1 MLSLNQLGG
10 VKVDR
15 TLKNPEV
22 NKRIRELRETHLG
35 IKHGFYA
42 ADLGIS
48 QGSLSDVENM
58 RNNPSE
64 RLIRDICLRD
74 NVNKEWLLEGKE
86 PIFLPVSRTQEI
98 AGFMGE
104 VINAENAGS
113 FKQQLIHV
121 LAQLNEEQ
129 WQVLADMYQ
138 LLLKEQSEQKSGD

>member
-1 MLSLNQLGG
+1 MA
-10 VKVDR
+10 K
-15 TLKNPEV
+15 TLKSPEV
-22 NKRIRELRETHLG
+22 NERIRYLREEILKEKQG
-35 IKHGFYA
+35 VYA
-42 ADLGIS
+42 ADLGIT
-48 QGSLSDVENM
+48 QGAYSEVENM
-58 RNNPSE
+58 RSNPSA

-98 AGFMGE
+98 LASMGAGISGE
-104 VINAENAGS
+104 NTGS

-138 LLLKEQSEQKSGD
+138 LLLKEQNEKKD

>member
-1 MLSLNQLGG
+1 MKSS
-10 VKVDR
+10 R
-15 TLKNPEV
+15 TPEI
-22 NKRIRELRETHLG
+22 NERIRYLRKDVLAAKQG
-35 IKHGFYA
+35 DYA
-42 ADLGIS
+42 KDLGIS
-48 QGSLSDVENM
+48 QGGYADIELG
-58 RNNPSE
+58 RATPSA
-64 RLIRDICLRD
+64 RIIRDICLRD

-104 VINAENAGS
+104 VINAENTGS

-138 LLLKEQSEQKSGD
+138 LLLKEQNEKKD

>member
-1 MLSLNQLGG
+1 M
-10 VKVDR
+10 DR

-35 IKHGFYA
+35 IKQGSYA

-74 NVNKEWLLEGKE
+74 NVNKEWLLKGKE

-138 LLLKEQSEQKSGD
+138 LLLKEQNEKKD

>member
-1 MLSLNQLGG
+1 M
-10 VKVDR
+10 KR
-15 TLKNPEV
+15 ILKNPEV
-22 NKRIRELRETHLG
+22 NKRIRELRETLNVKQG
-35 IKHGFYA
+35 VYA
-42 ADLGIS
+42 ADLSIT
-48 QGSLSDVENM
+48 QGALSEIENM
-58 RNNPSE
+58 RNNPSD

-121 LAQLNEEQ
+121 LAQLNEDQ

>member
-1 MLSLNQLGG
+1 MCVIMKSIKGG
-10 VKVDR
+10 GEVKR
-15 TLKNPEV
+15 ILKNPEV
-22 NKRIRELRETHLG
+22 NKRIRELRETLNVKQG
-35 IKHGFYA
+35 VYA
-42 ADLGIS
+42 ADLSIT
-48 QGSLSDVENM
+48 QGALSEIENM
-58 RNNPSE
+58 RNNPSD

-104 VINAENAGS
+104 VINAENTGS

-138 LLLKEQSEQKSGD
+138 LLLKEQNEKKD

>member
-1 MLSLNQLGG
+1 MCVIMKSIKGG
-10 VKVDR
+10 GEVKR
-15 TLKNPEV
+15 ILKNPEV
-22 NKRIRELRETHLG
+22 NKRIRELRETLNVKQG
-35 IKHGFYA
+35 VYA
-42 ADLGIS
+42 ADLSIT
-48 QGSLSDVENM
+48 QGALSEIENM
-58 RNNPSE
+58 RNNPSD

-121 LAQLNEEQ
+121 LAQLNEDQ

-138 LLLKEQSEQKSGD
+138 LLLKEQNEKKD

>member
-1 MLSLNQLGG
+1 MCVIMRSIKGG
-10 VKVDR
+10 GEVKR
-15 TLKNPEV
+15 ILKNPEV
-22 NKRIRELRETHLG
+22 NKRIRELRETLNVKQG
-35 IKHGFYA
+35 VYA
-42 ADLGIS
+42 ADLSIT
-48 QGSLSDVENM
+48 QGALSEIENM
-58 RNNPSE
+58 RNNPSD

-138 LLLKEQSEQKSGD
+138 LLLKEQNEKKD

>member
-1 MLSLNQLGG
+1 MKSIKGG
-10 VKVDR
+10 GEVKR
-15 TLKNPEV
+15 ILKNPEV
-22 NKRIRELRETHLG
+22 NKRIRELRETLNVKQG
-35 IKHGFYA
+35 VYA
-42 ADLGIS
+42 ADLSIT
-48 QGSLSDVENM
+48 QGALSEIENM
-58 RNNPSE
+58 RNNPSD

-121 LAQLNEEQ
+121 LAQLNEDQ

>member
-1 MLSLNQLGG
+1 MCVIMKSIKGG
-10 VKVDR
+10 GEVKR
-15 TLKNPEV
+15 ILKNPEV
-22 NKRIRELRETHLG
+22 NKRIRELRETLNVKQG
-35 IKHGFYA
+35 VYA
-42 ADLGIS
+42 ADLSIT
-48 QGSLSDVENM
+48 QGALSEIENM
-58 RNNPSE
+58 RNNPSD

-138 LLLKEQSEQKSGD
+138 LLLKEQNEKKD

>member
-1 MLSLNQLGG
+1 MVRVS
-10 VKVDR
+10 K
-15 TLKNPEV
+15 TPEI
-22 NKRIRELRETHLG
+22 NERIRHLRKEVLKVKQG
-35 IKHGFYA
+35 LYA
-42 ADLGIS
+42 KDLGIS
-48 QGSLSDVENM
+48 QGACADIESGRATPTD
-58 RNNPSE
+58 RI
-64 RLIRDICLRD
+64 IRDICLRD

-121 LAQLNEEQ
+121 LAQLNEDQ

-138 LLLKEQSEQKSGD
+138 LLLKEQNEKKD

>member
-1 MLSLNQLGG
+1 M
-10 VKVDR
+10 KR
-15 TLKNPEV
+15 ILKNPEV
-22 NKRIRELRETHLG
+22 NKRIRELRETLNVKQG
-35 IKHGFYA
+35 VYA
-42 ADLGIS
+42 ADLSIT
-48 QGSLSDVENM
+48 QGALSEIENM
-58 RNNPSE
+58 RNNPSD

-121 LAQLNEEQ
+121 LAQLNEDQ
-129 WQVLADMYQ
+129 WQVLADVYQ
-138 LLLKEQSEQKSGD
+138 LLLKEQNEKK